1 MIFNEK
7 KLLSSCFFILFF
19 HLAFAQQ
26 SIQLR
31 NLQVNFMHNPVGL
44 DINPL
49 FSWEIVASKQNV
61 KQTYYQIRVYDNNEM
76 IWDSGNVKSSESNN
90 IRYSGKL
97 LKVSTRYSWQVEIST
112 NISGKIKS
120 KEKALFET
128 GLLNSGW
135 GAAQWIMY
143 DNTDAVFENGKQTE
157 KTVMFR
163 SEFNLNKTIKSATIY
178 TTSLGIHDL
187 FINGKRV
194 GHQTENNKI
203 IYDELKPGW
212 TEVTHRVFYLTY
224 DVTNLLAKGQNAIG
238 AYVSSGWASGG
249 IAQNRYKNPFLSY
262 KAKLIV
268 EYTDGT
274 EKTIV
279 TNTKDWKSSVDG
291 AIRMASIYNGEDYD
305 ARYTT
310 DWLKPSFKDANWHP
324 VIENSYFQGE
334 IVAHIGKPVRV
345 REDLKT
351 IAKKVVV
358 YDGVKVDNTDFGVI
372 NTVKNYTNTVSFTL
386 KKGQTIVLD
395 FGQNLVGWTP
405 INVKGQ
411 KDTKIRIRYAEML
424 NDSGKKDRGNDG
436 AKGSLYLKNL
446 RKARASVNYIM
457 NGNPKGESYKP
468 SMTWFGFRYAEIT
481 ADADIDIKDIYAE
494 VISSV
499 EKENSSILTNNENV
513 NKLFNNTLW
522 GQRGNFISVPMD
534 CPQRNERMG
543 WTADTQVFAKTAL
556 YNSNVVSF
564 YQKWM
569 GDMRNGQEKD
579 GAFPTI
585 APQTWGAV
593 GKGEAAWGDAGII
606 VPWMVYTMSGNKTI
620 LEENY
625 SAMSRYMDFL
635 ASRSDDKYLY
645 NGGGIKYGDWLAYQE
660 TDKRYISVCYYA
672 YDAILMAAM
681 AKALDKTADVEKYN
695 QLFQSIK
702 AEFNKRYVIEKGTLN
717 QDTQTAYLYALKLNL
732 FNSPEET
739 QIGISKLLKLLE
751 KNNYKLST
759 GFLGTAIL
767 NQTLSEVGE
776 SNMAYNLLLQRD
788 NPSWMYSIDQ
798 GATTIWERWNSYTLK
813 DGFGD
818 ASMNSFNHY
827 SYGAVVEWMY
837 AYMAGIRGEDAGF
850 RNIIIEPQPDFRK
863 TLPKEQKNITEVT
876 AQYASINGLIKS
888 HWKIVGKN
896 VAYKISIPA
905 NTNAKFIVPISMN
918 GIPKAGNG
926 IKSVSKKSDKII
938 VELGSGEYSFNLT
951 RGN

>member
-1 MIFNEK
+1 MKTVKFFLIV
-7 KLLSSCFFILFF
+7 LLICFSKE
-19 HLAFAQQ
+19 ADAQ
-26 SIQLR
+26 SISVK

-44 DINPL
+44 DNNPS
-49 FSWEIVASKQNV
+49 FSWEIAASQQNV
-61 KQTYYQIRVYDNNEM
+61 MQTYYQIRVYDTNGILWN
-76 IWDSGNVKSSESNN
+76 SGNVKSSESNN
-90 IRYSGKL
+90 IRYSGKP
-97 LKVSTRYSWQVEIST
+97 LKASTTYSWQVEIST
-112 NISGKIKS
+112 TIPGKVKS
-120 KEKALFET
+120 TEKAQFET

-135 GAAQWIMY
+135 GGAQWIMY
-143 DNTDAVFENGKQTE
+143 DNTDAVFENGKQTG

-163 SEFNLNKTIKSATIY
+163 SEFNLDKTIKSAKIY

-187 FINGKRV
+187 FINDKRV
-194 GHQTENNKI
+194 GHQTNNKEVV
-203 IYDELKPGW
+203 YDELKPGW
-212 TEVTHRVFYLTY
+212 TDVVHRVFYLTY
-224 DVTNLLAKGQNAIG
+224 DVTNFLTKGQNAIG
-238 AYVSSGWASGG
+238 VYVGSGWASGG
-249 IAQNRYKNPFLSY
+249 IAHDRYKNPFLGY
-262 KAKLIV
+262 KAKLMV
-268 EYTDGT
+268 EYSDGT
-274 EKTIV
+274 VKTIV
-279 TNTKDWKSSVDG
+279 TNTTDWKSSADG
-291 AIRMASIYNGEDYD
+291 AIRMADIYNGEDYD

-310 DWLKPSFKDANWHP
+310 NWIKPNFKDTNWHS
-324 VIENSYFQGE
+324 VTENNYFKGE
-334 IVAHIGKPVRV
+334 IIAHLGQPVRV

-351 IAKKVVV
+351 VAKEVVI
-358 YDGVKVDNTDFGVI
+358 YDRVKTDNTDFGAI
-372 NTVKNYTNTVSFTL
+372 NSVKNYTNTASFNL
-386 KKGQTIVLD
+386 KKGQTAVLD

-424 NDSGKKDRGNDG
+424 NDSGEKERGNDG

-481 ADADIDIKDIYAE
+481 ADADIEIKEVYAE

-499 EKENSSILTNNENV
+499 EKESSSILTDNENV
-513 NKLFNNTLW
+513 NKLFKNTLW

-569 GDMRNGQEKD
+569 GDMRDGQDKD

-593 GKGEAAWGDAGII
+593 GKAEAAWADAGII
-606 VPWMVYTMSGNKTI
+606 VPWMVYSMSGNKSI

-625 SAMSRYMDFL
+625 QAMTSYMNYLSTKSEGEF
-635 ASRSDDKYLY
+635 KYV
-645 NGGGIKYGDWLAYQE
+645 GGGIKYGDWLAYQE
-660 TDKRYISVCYYA
+660 TDKRYISVVYYA
-672 YDAILMAAM
+672 YDALLMAAM

-695 QLFQSIK
+695 KLSQNIK

-739 QIGISKLLKLLE
+739 QIGIGKLLKLLE

-776 SNMAYNLLLQRD
+776 SDMAYNLLLQRD
-788 NPSWMYSIDQ
+788 NPSWIYSIDQ
-798 GATTIWERWNSYTLK
+798 GATTIWERWNSYTIK

-837 AYMAGIRGEDAGF
+837 AFMAGIRSEDAGF

-863 TLPKEQKNITEVT
+863 TLPNGQELITEVT

-888 HWKIVGKN
+888 HWKIVGEN
-896 VAYKISIPA
+896 VEYKISIPA
-905 NTNAKFIVPISMN
+905 NTNAKFIVPIAMK
-918 GIPKAGNG
+918 GLPKVGNG
-926 IKSVSKKSDKII
+926 VKSVSKKADKTII
-938 VELGSGEYSFNLT
+938 ELGSGEYSFNLT
-951 RGN
+951 RGD

>member
-1 MIFNEK
+1 MKIVKFFLI
-7 KLLSSCFFILFF
+7 LLLVCFSIKIQ
-19 HLAFAQQ
+19 AQ
-26 SIQLR
+26 SIKLK

-44 DINPL
+44 DTNPI
-49 FSWEIVASKQNV
+49 FSWEIAASQQNV
-61 KQTYYQIRVYDNNEM
+61 IQTSYKIRVYDNNGI
-76 IWDSGNVKSSESNN
+76 IWDSGDVKSSESNN
-90 IRYSGKL
+90 IKYSGKS
-97 LKVSTRYSWQVEIST
+97 LKASTRYSWQVEIST
-112 NISGKIKS
+112 NISGKVKS
-120 KEKALFET
+120 TEKALFET

-135 GAAQWIMY
+135 GAAEWIMY
-143 DNTDAVFENGKQTE
+143 DNTDAVFEDGKQTA

-163 SEFNLNKTIKSATIY
+163 SEFDLNKTIKSAKIY

-194 GHQTENNKI
+194 GHQTKNNEI

-212 TEVTHRVFYLTY
+212 TDVVHRVFYLTY
-224 DVTNLLAKGQNAIG
+224 DVTNFLTKGQNAIG
-238 AYVSSGWASGG
+238 AYVGSGWASGG
-249 IAQNRYKNPFLSY
+249 IAHDRYKNPFLSY

-268 EYTDGT
+268 EYSDGT
-274 EKTIV
+274 VKTIV
-279 TNTKDWKSSVDG
+279 TNTKDWKSSTDG
-291 AIRMASIYNGEDYD
+291 AIRMADIYTGEDYD

-310 DWLKPSFKDANWHP
+310 NWIKPDFKDTNWHS
-324 VIENSYFQGE
+324 VTENNYFQGE
-334 IVAHIGKPVRV
+334 LIAHLGQPVRV

-351 IAKKVVV
+351 IAKEVVI
-358 YDGVKVDNTDFGVI
+358 YDGVKTDNTDFGAI
-372 NTVKNYTNTVSFTL
+372 NSIRNYTNSSSFSL
-386 KKGQTIVLD
+386 KKGQTAILD

-405 INVKGQ
+405 LNIKGQ

-481 ADADIDIKDIYAE
+481 ADADIEIKDIYAE

-499 EKENSSILTNNENV
+499 EKETSNILTDNENV
-513 NKLFNNTLW
+513 SKLFKNTLW

-556 YNSNVVSF
+556 YNSNIVSF

-569 GDMRNGQEKD
+569 GDMRNGQEVD

-593 GKGEAAWGDAGII
+593 GKAEAAWADAGII
-606 VPWMVYTMSGNKTI
+606 VPWMVYSMSGDKTI

-625 SAMSRYMDFL
+625 TAMSNYMNFL

-672 YDAILMAAM
+672 YDALLMAEM
-681 AKALDKTADVEKYN
+681 AKALDKKTDIEKYN
-695 QLFQSIK
+695 QLFQNIK

-732 FNSPEET
+732 FNSTEET
-739 QIGISKLLKLLE
+739 QIAISKLLKLIE
-751 KNNYKLST
+751 NNNYKLST

-776 SNMAYNLLLQRD
+776 SDMAYNLLLQRD
-788 NPSWMYSIDQ
+788 NPSWLYSIDQ
-798 GATTIWERWNSYTLK
+798 GATTIWERWNSYTIK

-818 ASMNSFNHY
+818 AKMNSFNHY

-837 AYMAGIRGEDAGF
+837 AFMAGIRSEDAGF

-863 TLPKEQKNITEVT
+863 KLPNGQKNITEVT

-888 HWKIVGKN
+888 YWKIIGKN
-896 VAYKISIPA
+896 VTYKISIPA
-905 NTNAKFIVPISMN
+905 NTTAKFIVPISMK
-918 GIPKAGNG
+918 GVPQIGNG
-926 IKSVSKKSDKII
+926 IKSVSEKADKTII
-938 VELGSGEYSFNLT
+938 ELGSGEYSFNLT

>member
-1 MIFNEK
+1 MK
-7 KLLSSCFFILFF
+7 TVKFFLILFLVCF
-19 HLAFAQQ
+19 SKEIQAQ
-26 SIQLR
+26 SISVK
-31 NLQVNFMHNPVGL
+31 NLQTNFMHNPVGL
-44 DINPL
+44 DHKPS
-49 FSWEIVASKQNV
+49 FSWELAASQQNV
-61 KQTYYQIRVYDNNEM
+61 IQTYYQIRVYDTNG
-76 IWDSGNVKSSESNN
+76 ITWDSGNIKSSESNN
-90 IRYSGKL
+90 IAYSGKP
-97 LKVSTRYSWQVEIST
+97 LKASTTYLWQVEIST
-112 NISGKIKS
+112 NISGKVKS
-120 KEKALFET
+120 AEKALFET

-143 DNTDAVFENGKQTE
+143 DNTDAAFENGKQTA

-163 SEFNLNKTIKSATIY
+163 SEFSLGKTIKSAKIY

-187 FINGKRV
+187 FINGKRI
-194 GHQTENNKI
+194 GHQSKNKEV

-212 TEVTHRVFYLTY
+212 TDIVHRVFYLTY
-224 DVTNLLAKGQNAIG
+224 DVTNFLTKGQNAVG
-238 AYVSSGWASGG
+238 AYVGSGWASGG
-249 IAQNRYKNPFLSY
+249 IAHDRYKNPFLSY

-268 EYTDGT
+268 EYTDGST
-274 EKTIV
+274 KTIV
-279 TNTKDWKSSVDG
+279 TNTRDWKSSTDG
-291 AIRMASIYNGEDYD
+291 VLRMADIYNGEDYD

-310 DWLKPSFKDANWHP
+310 NWTKPDFKDTNWHP
-324 VIENSYFQGE
+324 VTENNYFQGE
-334 IVAHIGKPVRV
+334 IIAHLGQPVRV

-351 IAKKVVV
+351 VAKEVVI
-358 YDGVKVDNTDFGVI
+358 YDGVKTDNTDFGAI
-372 NTVKNYTNTVSFTL
+372 NSVKNYTNTASFIL
-386 KKGQTIVLD
+386 KKGQTAVLD

-411 KDTKIRIRYAEML
+411 KDTNIRIRYAEML
-424 NDSGKKDRGNDG
+424 NDSGKKSRGNDG

-457 NGNPKGESYKP
+457 NGNPGGERYKP

-481 ADADIDIKDIYAE
+481 ADSDIEIKEIYAE

-499 EKENSSILTNNENV
+499 EKESSSILTNNEDV
-513 NKLFNNTLW
+513 NKLFRNTLW

-556 YNSNVVSF
+556 YNSNATLF

-569 GDMRNGQEKD
+569 GDVRNGQDKE

-593 GKGEAAWGDAGII
+593 GKGEAAWADAGII
-606 VPWMVYTMSGNKTI
+606 VPWTVYNMSGNKTI
-620 LEENY
+620 LVENY
-625 SAMSRYMDFL
+625 SAMSSYMNFL

-695 QLFQSIK
+695 QLFRNIK
-702 AEFNKRYVIEKGTLN
+702 AEFNKRYVVKKGTLN

-732 FNSPEET
+732 FNSTEET
-739 QIGISKLLKLLE
+739 KIAINKLLKLLE
-751 KNNYKLST
+751 SNDNKLST

-767 NQTLSEVGE
+767 NQTLSEIGE
-776 SNMAYNLLLQRD
+776 SDMAYNLLLQRD
-788 NPSWMYSIDQ
+788 NPSWLYSIDQ
-798 GATTIWERWNSYTLK
+798 GATTIWERWNSYTIK

-827 SYGAVVEWMY
+827 AYGAVVEWMY
-837 AYMAGIRGEDAGF
+837 AYMTGIKTEEAGF

-863 TLPKEQKNITEVT
+863 ILPKGQEHITEVT

-888 HWKIVGKN
+888 HWKIRGKN
-896 VAYKISIPA
+896 IEYKISIPA
-905 NTNAKFIVPISMN
+905 NTTAKFIVPIAMS
-918 GIPKAGNG
+918 GFPKVGNG
-926 IKSVSKKSDKII
+926 IKSVSKNADKTI
-938 VELGSGEYSFNLT
+938 VEMGSGEYSFNLT

>member
-1 MIFNEK
+1 MKTVKFFLIV
-7 KLLSSCFFILFF
+7 LLICFSKE
-19 HLAFAQQ
+19 ADAQ
-26 SIQLR
+26 SISIK

-44 DINPL
+44 DSNPQ
-49 FSWEIVASKQNV
+49 FSWEIAASRQNV
-61 KQTYYQIRVYDNNEM
+61 IQTSYKIRVYDNTGI
-76 IWDSGNVKSSESNN
+76 IWDSGDVKSSESNN
-90 IRYSGKL
+90 IRYSGKS
-97 LKVSTRYSWQVEIST
+97 LKASLTYSWEVKIST
-112 NISGKIKS
+112 NIAGKVKS
-120 KEKALFET
+120 TEKALFET

-135 GAAQWIMY
+135 GGAQWIMY
-143 DNTDAVFENGKQTE
+143 DNTDAVFENGKQTG

-163 SEFNLNKTIKSATIY
+163 SEFNLDKTIKSAKIY

-187 FINGKRV
+187 YINGKRV
-194 GHQTENNKI
+194 GHQTNNKRVV
-203 IYDELKPGW
+203 YDELKPGW
-212 TEVTHRVFYLTY
+212 TDVVHRAFYLTY
-224 DVTNLLAKGQNAIG
+224 DVRNFLTKGQNAIG
-238 AYVSSGWASGG
+238 AYVGSGWASGG
-249 IAQNRYKNPFLSY
+249 IAHDRYKNPFLSY

-274 EKTIV
+274 VKTIV
-279 TNTKDWKSSVDG
+279 TNTTDWKSSTDG
-291 AIRMASIYNGEDYD
+291 ALRMADIYNGEDYD

-310 DWLKPSFKDANWHP
+310 NWMKPDFKDTNWHP
-324 VIENSYFQGE
+324 VTENNYFKGE
-334 IVAHIGKPVRV
+334 LTAHLGHPVRV

-351 IAKKVVV
+351 VAKEVVV
-358 YDGVKVDNTDFGVI
+358 YDGIKRDNTDFGAI
-372 NTVKNYTNTVSFTL
+372 NSIKNYTNTTSFSL
-386 KKGQTIVLD
+386 KKGQTAVLD

-405 INVKGQ
+405 INIKGQ

-424 NDSGKKDRGNDG
+424 NDSGKKERGNDG

-481 ADADIDIKDIYAE
+481 ADADIEIKDIYAE

-499 EKENSSILTNNENV
+499 EKESSSILTDNKNV
-513 NKLFNNTLW
+513 NKLFQNTLW
-522 GQRGNFISVPMD
+522 GERGNFISVPMD

-569 GDMRNGQEKD
+569 GDLRNGQDKD

-593 GKGEAAWGDAGII
+593 GKGEAAWADAGII
-606 VPWMVYTMSGNKTI
+606 VPWMVYTMTGNKTI

-625 SAMSRYMDFL
+625 AAMSSYMNFL
-635 ASRSDDKYLY
+635 AGRSDDKYLY

-660 TDKRYISVCYYA
+660 TDKRYISVVYYA
-672 YDAILMAAM
+672 YDAILMASM

-695 QLFQSIK
+695 QLFQNIK

-732 FNSPEET
+732 FNSTEET
-739 QIGISKLLKLLE
+739 QIAISKLLKLLE

-776 SNMAYNLLLQRD
+776 SDMAYNLLLQRD
-788 NPSWMYSIDQ
+788 NPSWIYSIDQ
-798 GATTIWERWNSYTLK
+798 GATTIWERWNSYTIK
-813 DGFGD
+813 NGFGD

-837 AYMAGIRGEDAGF
+837 AFMAGIRSEDAGF

-863 TLPKEQKNITEVT
+863 TLPKEQKHITEVT

-888 HWKIVGKN
+888 HWKIVDKN
-896 VAYKISIPA
+896 VEYKISIPA
-905 NTNAKFIVPISMN
+905 NTNAKFIVPITMK
-918 GIPKAGNG
+918 GLPKVGNG
-926 IKSVSKKSDKII
+926 VKLVSKKLDKII

>member
-1 MIFNEK
+1 MKTVKFF
-7 KLLSSCFFILFF
+7 LMLVLVCFSKEIQ
-19 HLAFAQQ
+19 AQ
-26 SIQLR
+26 SISVK
-31 NLQVNFMHNPVGL
+31 NLQVNFMHNPIGL
-44 DINPL
+44 DDNPS
-49 FSWEIVASKQNV
+49 FSWELAASQQNV
-61 KQTYYQIRVYDNNEM
+61 IQTYYQIRVYDTNGI
-76 IWDSGNVKSSESNN
+76 IWDSGNIKSSESNN
-90 IRYSGKL
+90 IAYSGKP
-97 LKVSTRYSWQVEIST
+97 LKASTTYSWQVEIST
-112 NISGKIKS
+112 NISGKVKS
-120 KEKALFET
+120 AEKALFET

-135 GAAQWIMY
+135 GDAQWIMY
-143 DNTDAVFENGKQTE
+143 DNADAAFENGKQTT

-163 SEFNLNKTIKSATIY
+163 SEFDLDKTIKSAKIY

-194 GHQTENNKI
+194 GHQTKNKEVL
-203 IYDELKPGW
+203 YDELKPGW
-212 TEVTHRVFYLTY
+212 TDVVHRVFYLTY
-224 DVTNLLAKGQNAIG
+224 DVTSFLMKGQNAVG
-238 AYVSSGWASGG
+238 AYVGSGWASGG
-249 IAQNRYKNPFLSY
+249 IAHNRYKNPFLGY

-274 EKTIV
+274 VKTIV
-279 TNTKDWKSSVDG
+279 TNTTDWKSSTDG
-291 AIRMASIYNGEDYD
+291 AIRMADIYNGEDYD

-310 DWLKPSFKDANWHP
+310 NWTKPHFKDTNWHS
-324 VIENSYFQGE
+324 VSENKYFQGE
-334 IVAHIGKPVRV
+334 IIAHLGIPVRV

-351 IAKKVVV
+351 VAKEVVI
-358 YDGVKVDNTDFGVI
+358 YDGVKTDNTDFGAI
-372 NTVKNYTNTVSFTL
+372 NSVKKYTNTASFIL
-386 KKGQTIVLD
+386 RKGQTAILD

-424 NDSGKKDRGNDG
+424 NDSGKKSRGNDG

-446 RKARASVNYIM
+446 RKALATVNYIM
-457 NGNPKGESYKP
+457 NGNPGGESYKP

-481 ADADIDIKDIYAE
+481 ADRDIEIKEIYAE

-499 EKENSSILTNNENV
+499 EKESSSILTSNENV
-513 NKLFNNTLW
+513 NKLFQNTLW

-556 YNSNVVSF
+556 YNSNATLF

-569 GDMRNGQEKD
+569 GDVRNGQDKE

-593 GKGEAAWGDAGII
+593 GKGEAAWADAGII
-606 VPWMVYTMSGNKTI
+606 VPWMVYAMSGNKTI

-625 SAMSRYMDFL
+625 AAMNSYMNFL

-681 AKALDKTADVEKYN
+681 AKVLDKTADVEKYN
-695 QLFQSIK
+695 QLFRNIK
-702 AEFNKRYVIEKGTLN
+702 AEFNKRYVVKKGTLN

-732 FNSPEET
+732 FNSTEET
-739 QIGISKLLKLLE
+739 KIAINKLLKLLE
-751 KNNYKLST
+751 SNDNKLST
-759 GFLGTAIL
+759 GFLGTAII
-767 NQTLSEVGE
+767 NQTLSEIGE
-776 SNMAYNLLLQRD
+776 SDMAYNLLLQRD
-788 NPSWMYSIDQ
+788 NPSWLYSIDQ
-798 GATTIWERWNSYTLK
+798 GATTIWERWNSYTIK

-818 ASMNSFNHY
+818 AKMNSFNHY

-837 AYMAGIRGEDAGF
+837 AYMAGIKSEDAGF
-850 RNIIIEPQPDFRK
+850 RNVIIEPQLDFRK
-863 TLPKEQKNITEVT
+863 TLPKGQEHITEVT

-888 HWKIVGKN
+888 HWKIMGKN
-896 VAYKISIPA
+896 VEYKISIPA
-905 NTNAKFIVPISMN
+905 NTTAKFIVPVTMN
-918 GIPKAGNG
+918 GLPKVGNG
-926 IKSVSKKSDKII
+926 IKSISKNADKTII
-938 VELGSGEYSFNLT
+938 ELGSGVYSFNLT